1 MLQRKAPMKRVP
13 FRSKPAVFGA
23 VRATGKPRA
32 KSLKS
37 RGPRMTPIRK
47 AARGEDC
54 TLRIPGVCNFDPDTT
69 VLCHDNRLS
78 SGKGMGLKA
87 PDTAAA
93 FGCSACHDVL
103 DGRRQRPEWL
113 TFDHLMLAFDAAVI
127 RTHEI
132 LKKKGLI

>member
-1 MLQRKAPMKRVP
+1 MLARKTPLKRSG
-13 FRSKPAVFGA
+13 FKPAVFGA
-23 VRATGKPRA
+23 VRATRKPRA

-37 RGPRMTPIRK
+37 KGPRMTLIRR
-47 AARGEDC
+47 AAQGQEC
-54 TLRIPGVCNFDPDTT
+54 TIQIPGVCNCDPATT

-93 FGCSACHDVL
+93 FGCAACHDVL
-103 DGRRQRPEWL
+103 DGRRARPEWL
-113 TFDHLMLAFDAAVI
+113 SLDMLLVSFDAAVA

-132 LKKKGLI
+132 LKKKGLL